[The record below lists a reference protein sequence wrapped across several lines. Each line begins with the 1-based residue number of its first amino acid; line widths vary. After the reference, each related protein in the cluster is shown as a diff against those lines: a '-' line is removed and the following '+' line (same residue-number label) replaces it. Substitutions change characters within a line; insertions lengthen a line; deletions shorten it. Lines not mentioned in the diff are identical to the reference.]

1 MNPITNKFIDPAAKE
16 YIDQVCNAFEDQLLP
31 HLNLSKKLSSYSY
44 QTKKQVQHD
53 KDKKYLVS
61 PRYASKIL
69 DIPDLTVDQINNST
83 IIQVSL
89 TMISILNSMIDD
101 LNGASESE
109 TANYTKR
116 LESALYNYTAL
127 YNALTKTVSSWAFFN
142 QQDMEY
148 LLERKFRIGIES

>member
-1 MNPITNKFIDPAAKE
+1 M
-16 YIDQVCNAFEDQLLP
+16 
-31 HLNLSKKLSSYSY
+31 
-44 QTKKQVQHD
+44 
-53 KDKKYLVS
+53 
-61 PRYASKIL
+61 

-101 LNGASESE
+101 LNCASESE
-109 TANYTKR
+109 TANYTTR

>member
-1 MNPITNKFIDPAAKE
+1 MNPITNKFIDSAAKE
-16 YIDQVCNAFEDQLLP
+16 YIDEVCNAFEEQLLP
-31 HLNLSKKLSSYSY
+31 HLNLTNKLSDYTH
-44 QTKKQVQHD
+44 QTKKHVRND

-61 PRYASKIL
+61 PKYASKIL

-127 YNALTKTVSSWAFFN
+127 YNALAKTAASWAFFN

>member
-1 MNPITNKFIDPAAKE
+1 M
-16 YIDQVCNAFEDQLLP
+16 
-31 HLNLSKKLSSYSY
+31 
-44 QTKKQVQHD
+44 
-53 KDKKYLVS
+53 
-61 PRYASKIL
+61 

-101 LNGASESE
+101 LNCASESE

-127 YNALTKTVSSWAFFN
+127 YNALTTTVASWAFFN